1 LPYRYNNI
9 ICMAKSTLKSK
20 WSFKKQVLTLYYAL
34 KDERTPWYAKVTAF
48 SSLIYL
54 FSPADFLP
62 DVIPLAGYIDDL
74 FVVPFLIDI
83 STKLLPYDV
92 KRIAEEKA
100 RVRGKKILWILVIA
114 VLAIAGIIAYFIYRK

>member
-1 LPYRYNNI
+1 
-9 ICMAKSTLKSK
+9 MAKSTLKSK
-20 WSFKKQVLTLYYAL
+20 WSFKKQILTLYYAL
-34 KDERTPWYAKVTAF
+34 KDKRTPWYAKVTAF

-83 STKLLPYDV
+83 STRLLPYDV

-100 RVRGKKILWILVIA
+100 RVRGRKILWILVIT
-114 VLAIAGIIAYFIYRK
+114 VLAIAGIIAYFVYTN